1 MAICSLTATSAS
13 AQFFHRKGDKPVKEA
28 RKEKPA
34 PVKEEKQVRVKVE
47 KQAVKTAPQ
56 VSAPADNGI
65 QQPEITV
72 NKKKHKGGDAEL
84 MDTQWMLMDISG
96 KSLNLNASAKA
107 PYIYLS
113 SKHHQIGGNT
123 GCNAIGGQ
131 YTFKHNDIKFTPL
144 TTKMACNNMKYEQS
158 MMEAL
163 NHANRYM
170 LNGQNLL
177 LYNDNFLL
185 AIFEAK
191 E

>member
-1 MAICSLTATSAS
+1 MKQIILAMAICSLATTSAS

-28 RKEKPA
+28 RKEKP
-34 PVKEEKQVRVKVE
+34 VREEKHVIKSE
-47 KQAVKTAPQ
+47 PQATP
-56 VSAPADNGI
+56 PDNGI
-65 QQPEITV
+65 SQPEMTMS
-72 NKKKHKGGDAEL
+72 KKKHKGAPEL
-84 MDTQWMLMDISG
+84 MDTQWMLMDVSG
-96 KSLNLNASAKA
+96 KSLNVPGGSTA

-113 SKHHQIGGNT
+113 SKHHQMGGNT

-131 YTFKHNDIKFTPL
+131 YVFKHDDIKFSPL
-144 TTKMACNNMKYEQS
+144 TTKMACNNMKYERS

-170 LNGQNLL
+170 LNGNNLL
-177 LYNDNFLL
+177 LYNDNYLL